1 MYFPNFKVRKGLEG
15 PAKDG
20 ETITLEQIETDDE
33 NDEVRVK
40 SDDVSNVSIMSQV
53 EYEAWKLRE
62 MKRLKRDREEAEA
75 VAKEQAELERLR
87 NLTEE
92 ERRLA
97 MSPATF
103 IVSVSRN
110 LSACSYH
117 LIEKYLSSH
126 PLQDGA
132 AEEPEGSD
140 EQGGQG
146 EIQIPTEILSQ
157 V

>member
-1 MYFPNFKVRKGLEG
+1 MRKGLEG

-40 SDDVSNVSIMSQV
+40 SDVSNVSIMSQV

-97 MSPATF
+97 MSPASF
-103 IVSVSRN
+103 IVSISRN

-117 LIEKYLSSH
+117 LIEK
-126 PLQDGA
+126 
-132 AEEPEGSD
+132 
-140 EQGGQG
+140 
-146 EIQIPTEILSQ
+146 
-157 V
+157 

>member
-1 MYFPNFKVRKGLEG
+1 MRKGLEG

-40 SDDVSNVSIMSQV
+40 SDDVSNDSIMYQV

-92 ERRLA
+92 ERRLVT
-97 MSPATF
+97 SPTTF
-103 IVSVSRN
+103 IVSISRN
-110 LSACSYH
+110 LSACFYH
-117 LIEKYLSSH
+117 LIEK
-126 PLQDGA
+126 
-132 AEEPEGSD
+132 
-140 EQGGQG
+140 
-146 EIQIPTEILSQ
+146 
-157 V
+157 

>member
-1 MYFPNFKVRKGLEG
+1 M
-15 PAKDG
+15 
-20 ETITLEQIETDDE
+20 
-33 NDEVRVK
+33 
-40 SDDVSNVSIMSQV
+40 SNVSIMSQV

-97 MSPATF
+97 MSPATC

-146 EIQIPTEILSQ
+146 EVQIPTEILSQ

>member
-40 SDDVSNVSIMSQV
+40 SDVSNVSIMSQV

-97 MSPATF
+97 MSPASF
-103 IVSVSRN
+103 IVSISRN

-117 LIEKYLSSH
+117 LIEK
-126 PLQDGA
+126 
-132 AEEPEGSD
+132 
-140 EQGGQG
+140 
-146 EIQIPTEILSQ
+146 
-157 V
+157 

>member
-1 MYFPNFKVRKGLEG
+1 MRKGLEG

-40 SDDVSNVSIMSQV
+40 SDVSNVSIMSQV

-103 IVSVSRN
+103 RVSVSRN
-110 LSACSYH
+110 ISACSYH
-117 LIEKYLSSH
+117 LIEK
-126 PLQDGA
+126 
-132 AEEPEGSD
+132 
-140 EQGGQG
+140 
-146 EIQIPTEILSQ
+146 
-157 V
+157 

>member
-1 MYFPNFKVRKGLEG
+1 MRKGLEG

-40 SDDVSNVSIMSQV
+40 SDVSNVSIMSQV

-92 ERRLA
+92 ERRLVT
-97 MSPATF
+97 SPTTF
-103 IVSVSRN
+103 IVSISRN
-110 LSACSYH
+110 LSACFYH
-117 LIEKYLSSH
+117 LIEK
-126 PLQDGA
+126 
-132 AEEPEGSD
+132 
-140 EQGGQG
+140 
-146 EIQIPTEILSQ
+146 
-157 V
+157 

>member
-1 MYFPNFKVRKGLEG
+1 MRKGLEG

-40 SDDVSNVSIMSQV
+40 SDVSNVSIMSQV

-92 ERRLA
+92 ERRFA

-103 IVSVSRN
+103 RVSASRN
-110 LSACSYH
+110 IS
-117 LIEKYLSSH
+117 
-126 PLQDGA
+126 
-132 AEEPEGSD
+132 
-140 EQGGQG
+140 
-146 EIQIPTEILSQ
+146 

>member
-1 MYFPNFKVRKGLEG
+1 
-15 PAKDG
+15 
-20 ETITLEQIETDDE
+20 
-33 NDEVRVK
+33 
-40 SDDVSNVSIMSQV
+40 MSQV

-103 IVSVSRN
+103 IVSISRN

-117 LIEKYLSSH
+117 LIEKYLSSN

>member
-1 MYFPNFKVRKGLEG
+1 MRKGLEG

-103 IVSVSRN
+103 IVSISRN

-117 LIEKYLSSH
+117 LIEKYHKFKPSAGWSCRR
-126 PLQDGA
+126 
-132 AEEPEGSD
+132 
-140 EQGGQG
+140 
-146 EIQIPTEILSQ
+146 TRR
-157 V
+157 

>member
-1 MYFPNFKVRKGLEG
+1 MFSSNFQVRKGLEG

-40 SDDVSNVSIMSQV
+40 SDDVSNVSKMSQV

-97 MSPATF
+97 MSPATLIF
-103 IVSVSRN
+103 SRN

-117 LIEKYLSSH
+117 LIEKYLSSN